1 MTMRVSKWLH
11 KVSIGW
17 ITVAAL
23 VVFILFTLM
32 VLPNQSAKNQPG
44 IEDVGSP
51 DLSFFY
57 TPKELYKMADAYG
70 EQGRREYIKARFTF
84 DILWPIV
91 YTVFLSTALSW
102 LSARVYKNNHLLQY
116 SNVLPLLGAL
126 FDYLENISTSIVM
139 ARYPDP
145 TAVID
150 LLATLFTPLKWLF
163 ISASFV
169 LLLVALGIGF
179 VNRLGLLPQHSE

>member
-1 MTMRVSKWLH
+1 MIIRVSEWLQ
-11 KVSIGW
+11 KVSNGW
-17 ITVAAL
+17 ITV
-23 VVFILFTLM
+23 VVLAIFILFTLL
-32 VLPNQSAKNQPG
+32 VLPNQSANNQPG

-51 DLSFFY
+51 DLSFVY
-57 TPKELYKMADAYG
+57 TPRELYKMADAYG

-84 DILWPIV
+84 DIIWPIV
-91 YTVFLSTALSW
+91 YTMFLATALSW
-102 LSARVYKNNHLLQY
+102 LSVRAYKNNHFLRY
-116 SNVLPLLGAL
+116 SNLLPLLGAL

-150 LLATLFTPLKWLF
+150 LLATLFTPLKWLL

-169 LLLVALGIGF
+169 LLLVALVISF
-179 VNRLGLLPQHSE
+179 VKRLGLLPQHSE